1 MAFRSEAL
9 DELYSGKTAERGD
22 ATAVPAARSRPSAGV
37 TRGMDIAVSL
47 IALTALL
54 PVLIVVAVAVRCS
67 SRGPVI
73 FQQRR
78 VGLRGRE
85 FTMLKFRT
93 MRTGTDDAAHRAFVR
108 AMLTP
113 GAEAEVARTG
123 LHKLDDDRVTRLG
136 AVLRRTSIDE
146 LPQLVNVLAGS
157 MSLVGPRPVLP
168 WEVELLQPEDLVR
181 FEVKPGMTGLW
192 QVSGRS
198 RLPMDV
204 AFRLDR
210 EYVARRSLWL
220 DLKILLKTIP
230 ALFAGDSA

>member
-1 MAFRSEAL
+1 MFRLHVL
-9 DELYSGKTAERGD
+9 DELYPGA
-22 ATAVPAARSRPSAGV
+22 ATAHDDAAVVPAARSRRSLAV
-37 TRGMDIAVSL
+37 TRALDVAVSL
-47 IALTALL
+47 VALVALL
-54 PVLIVVAVAVRCS
+54 PLLVGVAAAVRCS

-73 FQQRR
+73 FRQRR

-93 MRTGTDDAAHRAFVR
+93 MRTGADDAAHRAYVR

-113 GAEAEVARTG
+113 GAHTEVAATG
-123 LHKLDDDRVTRLG
+123 LHKLDDDRVTWLG

-146 LPQLVNVLAGS
+146 LPQLVNVLVGS
-157 MSLVGPRPVLP
+157 MALVGPRPVLP
-168 WEVELLQPEDLVR
+168 WEVELLKPEDLVR

-204 AFRLDR
+204 AFQLDR
-210 EYVARRSLWL
+210 EYVARQSVWL
-220 DLKILLKTIP
+220 DVKIMLKTIP
-230 ALFAGDSA
+230 ALFAGDTA

>member
-1 MAFRSEAL
+1 MFRLHAL
-9 DELYSGKTAERGD
+9 DGLYQGAAAAQDE
-22 ATAVPAARSRPSAGV
+22 ATVAPAARSRWSLAV
-37 TRGMDIAVSL
+37 TRALDVA
-47 IALTALL
+47 IALVVLVALL
-54 PVLIVVAVAVRCS
+54 PVLVVVAAAVRCS

-73 FQQRR
+73 FRQRR

-93 MRTGTDDAAHRAFVR
+93 MRTGADDAAHRAFVR

-113 GAEAEVARTG
+113 GAHTEAAPTG
-123 LHKLDDDRVTRLG
+123 LHKLDDDRVTWLG

-146 LPQLVNVLAGS
+146 LPQLVNVLVGS

-181 FEVKPGMTGLW
+181 FEVKPGLTGLW

-204 AFRLDR
+204 AFQLDR
-210 EYVARRSLWL
+210 EYVARQSVWL
-220 DLKILLKTIP
+220 DVKIMLKTIP
-230 ALFAGDSA
+230 ALLAGDTA